1 MDETSGKVVGNR
13 MTQKSSIT
21 VEDKDKG
28 RNLDARYNFR
38 NGMIERQAKP
48 CERGSD
54 KNTREQAVKVTKSD
68 WCTTSDNDGVQ
79 RT

>member
-1 MDETSGKVVGNR
+1 MDETSRKVVGNR
-13 MTQKSSIT
+13 MAQKSSIT

-28 RNLDARYNFR
+28 WNLDARCNFR

-48 CERGSD
+48 YERESH
-54 KNTREQAVKVTKSD
+54 KNTKEQAVKVTKSD
-68 WCTTSDNDGVQ
+68 LCTTSDNNGVQ